1 MSGHSH
7 WAGIKHKKG
16 IEDAKRAKVFA
27 KMARI
32 IVIAAR
38 ERGGDPATNSTLRMV
53 IEKARGANMPADNIE
68 RAIKRATGEG
78 ASDALEGFLYEA
90 FGPGGAAI
98 LVEGITDN
106 KNRTLP
112 EVRKIITEHGGRMA
126 DPGSLQWMFERKG
139 YLELA
144 TSNQQPVTS
153 EMELKVIDAGAEDLK
168 QTDAGLVV
176 YTAPE
181 KLMEVKKSLEG
192 AGIAVGETGFEYIAK
207 NPVSVSDEKVR
218 EQLEKFF
225 EVLDEHDD
233 VQEIYSNSA

>member
-1 MSGHSH
+1 
-7 WAGIKHKKG
+7 
-16 IEDAKRAKVFA
+16 